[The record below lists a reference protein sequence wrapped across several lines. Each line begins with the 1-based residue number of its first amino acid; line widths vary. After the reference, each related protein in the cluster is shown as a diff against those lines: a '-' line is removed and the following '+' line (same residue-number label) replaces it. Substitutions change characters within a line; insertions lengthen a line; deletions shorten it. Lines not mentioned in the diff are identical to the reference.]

1 MSPLLKKLNVK
12 TATEVV
18 ILNAPAP
25 VLATL
30 QADFEPYLTVK
41 TKAGASLSVVLIFCT
56 ALTEVAHYSAAIVP
70 KLTKDAL
77 LWFCY
82 PKGSSKKYKC
92 DFNRDNGWQALG
104 ELGFEPVRM
113 VAIDED
119 WSALRF
125 KLAEAIKTMT
135 RSFAMTTTG
144 KAKVAARKS
153 AKAGSGNDQ

>member
-1 MSPLLKKLNVK
+1 L
-12 TATEVV
+12 
-18 ILNAPAP
+18 
-25 VLATL
+25 
-30 QADFEPYLTVK
+30 
-41 TKAGASLSVVLIFCT
+41 
-56 ALTEVAHYSAAIVP
+56 P

-125 KLAEAIKTMT
+125 KPAEAIKTMT
-135 RSFAMTTTG
+135 RSFAITATG